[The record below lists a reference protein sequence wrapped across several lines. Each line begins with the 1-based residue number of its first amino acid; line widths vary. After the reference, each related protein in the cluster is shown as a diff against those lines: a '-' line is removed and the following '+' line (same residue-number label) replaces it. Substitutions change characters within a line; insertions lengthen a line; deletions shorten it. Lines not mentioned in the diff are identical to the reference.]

1 MTWKGREMEFLI
13 DLSRNIL
20 GIMMGVALLLFS
32 LLVMAFG
39 VVLMVSITADLMDE
53 LKKRGKKSE

>member
-1 MTWKGREMEFLI
+1 MEFLI
-13 DLSRNIL
+13 DLSRHIL

-32 LLVMAFG
+32 LLVMMFG